1 MNDREVYG
9 VSLAGAQDEGAVD
22 LQIVHRKLPQVVVRG
37 KSRPE
42 IVDRKGVPQTLEI
55 PDEIFHQAHVLDG
68 LPLGDLEGDAVGGNR
83 KAGHGLHDPVGE
95 IGGGHGKR
103 RHVEEELSGKTPLG
117 GLLKGLLE
125 DGEVQ

>member
-1 MNDREVYG
+1 MACRSVI
-9 VSLAGAQDEGAVD
+9 SKAM
-22 LQIVHRKLPQVVVRG
+22 R
-37 KSRPE
+37 S
-42 IVDRKGVPQTLEI
+42 
-55 PDEIFHQAHVLDG
+55 
-68 LPLGDLEGDAVGGNR
+68 GGNR